1 MENFGAMIPN
11 SGLLDLGN
19 TSARVTGG
27 AQGFGFAIARRLAE
41 AGSKVVIADRDQK
54 TADLAAGKIRN
65 EFGADVSA
73 IALDVSSEI
82 EVGKAFASYKDLNH
96 LINNAG
102 VFSNYVVENLES
114 DEFDRIYRTNVRG
127 IFLCSREFARNN
139 LGIVKDR
146 VIINIASVD
155 ALNPSCVGQVH
166 YTSSKHAV
174 AGLTKG
180 LSVELSPRGI
190 RVCAVCP
197 GAALTEGAVA
207 LVTSGSP
214 AGVDIAQQW
223 AGIEKRTPLGRLIS
237 PDDVALA
244 TLFLLSPMAI
254 SITGIL
260 LPVDGGISSQP
271 YEGYLE

>member
-1 MENFGAMIPN
+1 MTNQNLLNLNN
-11 SGLLDLGN
+11 S
-19 TSARVTGG
+19 SSIVTG
-27 AQGFGFAIARRLAE
+27 AARGFGFAIARRLAE
-41 AGSKVVIADRDQK
+41 AGSRVVVTDIKLENAQQ
-54 TADLAAGKIRN
+54 AAKKISD
-65 EFGADVSA
+65 EFSVAVESCE
-73 IALDVSSEI
+73 LDVGNETQVTEI
-82 EVGKAFASYKDLNH
+82 FAKYSKIDY

-102 VFSNYVVENLES
+102 VFSNFVLENLSS
-114 DEFDRIYRTNVRG
+114 DEFDRILRVNIKG
-127 IFLCSREFARNN
+127 AFLCSKEFARINQTSAN
-139 LGIVKDR
+139 GK

-180 LSVELSPRGI
+180 LSVELAPKGM

-197 GAALTEGAVA
+197 GAALTEGAIE
-207 LVTSGSP
+207 LVQ
-214 AGVDIAQQW
+214 AGAPDGIDIKEQW
-223 AGIEKRTPLGRLIS
+223 AGIAKQTPMGRLIA

-244 TLFLLSPMAI
+244 VLFLVSPMAA

-271 YEGYLE
+271 FEGYTN